1 MANSPY
7 NIANLQVL
15 MRKARKDY
23 GFTQFEMGQHL
34 GGRDQR
40 YVSNVEKGFTPLTPE
55 LCIRWFEICKAYEH
69 IDLVHFVFK
78 LHPMAAAP
86 IDPALNESTHAAIIN
101 LVHEMEEATKAT
113 KELAVWLNNTRPG
126 REAELPMQAIKQI
139 YDLTQA
145 NKTLMYSLAREF
157 DLNIVEL
164 TDRWSRK
171 AIVSEVAMCQK
182 QKSKREAMLV

>member
-15 MRKARKDY
+15 MRKARKEC
-23 GFTQFEMGQHL
+23 GFNQFEMGQHL

-69 IDLVHFVFK
+69 IDLVHYVFK

-86 IDPALNESTHAAIIN
+86 IDPALNESAHAAIIN
-101 LVHEMEEATKAT
+101 MVHEMEDASKAT

-126 REAELPMQAIKQI
+126 KETELPMHAIKQI
-139 YDLTQA
+139 FDLTQA

-157 DLNIVEL
+157 DLKISDL
-164 TDRWSRK
+164 ADQWSRK
-171 AIVSEVAMCQK
+171 AIVSEVAMHKNQK
-182 QKSKREAMLV
+182 RQAVLV